1 MATHGLFFFW
11 ERCWGDYYAHTHRS
25 PVDNLH
31 LTYLLHLL
39 FLFCACTTTER
50 RSLRRRRAD
59 AAVRVLPEA
68 GAPSRR
74 AAARRRQQERLL
86 LERGGPAQART
97 HAQNREGQSR
107 RTSHST
113 THTRCRRHR
122 TRGCARV
129 YRVGVKS
136 SAIVCF
142 SLMI

>member
-59 AAVRVLPEA
+59 AAVRVLPEVRA
-68 GAPSRR
+68 QSRR

-86 LERGGPAQART
+86 LERGGHAGAHACAGQGRAISSHISFDYART
-97 HAQNREGQSR
+97 R
-107 RTSHST
+107 R
-113 THTRCRRHR
+113 CR
-122 TRGCARV
+122 TRGCLCV
-129 YRVGVKS
+129 YYIGVKS

-142 SLMI
+142 SLLIIS